1 MGDFSIIQ
9 ILLVL
14 VVTFVVAIDQFS
26 FLESLYQPIV
36 VGPVIGAILGN
47 AELGLVVGGTYQLI
61 TIGSMPVGGAQ
72 PPNAV
77 MGGIMATILAISMGD
92 SADATVAVGLAI
104 PFALFG
110 QYAVTTTFALMAP
123 LMARAD
129 SMADAADTKGIAKLN
144 YFAMTLLGLLFVVIV
159 ALGLIIGNTLADQLV
174 KISYDLSWI
183 MAGLGVAGGMMRYVG
198 FAILMKI
205 MLAGDLWGYFGL
217 GFAFATI
224 VGQIPG
230 LAGSALIVLAVIGG
244 AFAVQ
249 DFVANT
255 KIVGLN
261 MNSGG
266 DEDGI

>member
-1 MGDFSIIQ
+1 MGFNFVQ
-9 ILLVL
+9 IALVL
-14 VVTFVVAIDQFS
+14 VVTFIVAIDQFS

-36 VGPVIGAILGN
+36 VGPVIGAILGSP
-47 AELGLVVGGTYQLI
+47 EVGLVIGGTYQLI

-77 MGGIMATILAISMGD
+77 MGGIMATILAVSMGETD
-92 SADATVAVGLAI
+92 PTVAVGLAI

-129 SMADAADTKGIAKLN
+129 RYADEANPAGIAQLN
-144 YFAMTLLGLLFVVIV
+144 YFAMALLGLLFVVIV
-159 ALGLIIGNTLADQLV
+159 ALGLVIGNVLSTQLIS
-174 KISYDLSWI
+174 ISYNLSWL

-224 VGQIPG
+224 VGLIPG
-230 LAGSALIVLAVIGG
+230 LAGSALVILAVIGG

-255 KIVGLN
+255 KLSGMT

>member
-1 MGDFSIIQ
+1 MDNFSIIQ

-36 VGPVIGAILGN
+36 VGPVIGLILGN
-47 AELGLVVGGTYQLI
+47 PEIGLVVGGTYQLI

-77 MGGIMATILAISMGD
+77 MGGIMATILAVASG
-92 SADATVAVGLAI
+92 SDATVAVGLAI

-129 SMADAADTKGIAKLN
+129 KYADEADPAGIAKLN

-159 ALGLIIGNTLADQLV
+159 GLGLIVGTTLSDQLV
-174 KISYDLSWI
+174 KLSYNWSWL

-230 LAGSALIVLAVIGG
+230 LGGSALVILAVIGG

-255 KIVGLN
+255 KLSGMT
-261 MNSGG
+261 MNAGG
-266 DEDGI
+266 DDDGI

>member
-1 MGDFSIIQ
+1 MLGNFTIIQ
-9 ILLVL
+9 VLLVL
-14 VVTFVVAIDQFS
+14 VVTFIVAIDQFS

-36 VGPVIGAILGN
+36 VGPVIGLILGN
-47 AELGLVVGGTYQLI
+47 PDLGLVIGGTYQLI

-77 MGGIMATILAISMGD
+77 MGGIMATILGISMGE
-92 SADATVAVGLAI
+92 ADPTVAVGLAI

-123 LMARAD
+123 LMAKAD
-129 SMADAADTKGIAKLN
+129 QYADEANPAGIVKLN
-144 YFAMTLLGLLFVVIV
+144 YFAMGLLGLLFVVIV
-159 ALGLIIGNTLADQLV
+159 ALGMIVGEALSTQLIE
-174 KISYDLSWI
+174 ISYNLSWF
-183 MAGLGVAGGMMRYVG
+183 MAGLAVAGGMMRYVG

-224 VGQIPG
+224 VGQIPALG
-230 LAGSALIVLAVIGG
+230 GSALVILAVIGA

-249 DFVANT
+249 DFVSNT
-255 KIVGLN
+255 KLSGLSV
-261 MNSGG
+261 SGG

>member
-1 MGDFSIIQ
+1 MDNFSILQ

-14 VVTFVVAIDQFS
+14 VVTFIVAIDQFS

-36 VGPVIGAILGN
+36 VGPVIGLILGN
-47 AELGLVVGGTYQLI
+47 ADVGLVVGGTYQLI

-77 MGGIMATILAISMGD
+77 MGGIMATILAVSMGESD
-92 SADATVAVGLAI
+92 PAVAVGLAI

-129 SMADAADTKGIAKLN
+129 KYADEANPAGIAKLN

-159 ALGLIIGNTLADQLV
+159 ALGLVLGTTLSDQLV
-174 KISYDLSWI
+174 KLSYDWSWL
-183 MAGLGVAGGMMRYVG
+183 MAGLAVAGNMMRYVG

-205 MLAGDLWGYFGL
+205 MLSGDLWGYFGL

-224 VGQIPG
+224 IGQIPELSG
-230 LAGSALIVLAVIGG
+230 AALVILAVIGG

-255 KIVGLN
+255 KLAGLSL
-261 MNSGG
+261 NSGG

>member
-1 MGDFSIIQ
+1 MGFNFIQ
-9 ILLVL
+9 VLLVL
-14 VVTFVVAIDQFS
+14 LVTFVVAIDQFS

-47 AELGLVVGGTYQLI
+47 AEVGLVIGGTYQLI

-77 MGGIMATILAISMGD
+77 MGGIMATILAVSMGETD
-92 SADATVAVGLAI
+92 PTVAVGLAI

-123 LMARAD
+123 LMAKAD
-129 SMADAADTKGIAKLN
+129 QHADDANPKGIERLN

-159 ALGLIIGNTLADQLV
+159 ALGLVVGNALSTQLIS
-174 KISYDLSWI
+174 ISYNLSWF

-224 VGQIPG
+224 VGQIPN
-230 LAGSALIVLAVIGG
+230 LAGSALVILAVIGA

-249 DFVANT
+249 DFVSNT
-255 KIVGLN
+255 KLSGMTVS
-261 MNSGG
+261 NSGG

>member
-1 MGDFSIIQ
+1 MNFSILQ

-14 VVTFVVAIDQFS
+14 VVTFIVAIDQFS

-36 VGPVIGAILGN
+36 VGPVIGLILGKPDV
-47 AELGLVVGGTYQLI
+47 GLVIGGTYQLI

-77 MGGIMATILAISMGD
+77 MGGIMATILAVSMGETD
-92 SADATVAVGLAI
+92 PTVAVGLAI

-129 SMADAADTKGIAKLN
+129 KYADEANPAGIVKLN
-144 YFAMTLLGLLFVVIV
+144 YFAMGLLGLLFVVIV
-159 ALGLIIGNTLADQLV
+159 ALGLVIGTALSTQLV
-174 KISYDLSWI
+174 QISYDLSWL

-230 LAGSALIVLAVIGG
+230 LAGSALVILAVIGG

-249 DFVANT
+249 DFVSNT
-255 KIVGLN
+255 KLSGMTVS
-261 MNSGG
+261 NSGG

>member
-1 MGDFSIIQ
+1 MGDFGVFQ
-9 ILLVL
+9 ILGVL
-14 VVTFVVAIDQFS
+14 VVTFIVAIDQFS

-36 VGPVIGAILGN
+36 VGPVVGAILGN
-47 AELGLVVGGTYQLI
+47 MEMGLVVGGTYQLI

-77 MGGIMATILAISMGD
+77 IGGIMATILAISIPNT
-92 SADATVAVGLAI
+92 SATAAVGLAV

-123 LMARAD
+123 LMAKAD
-129 SMADAADTKGIAKLN
+129 KFADDADPAGIAKLN
-144 YFAMTLLGLLFVVIV
+144 YFAMTLLGLLFVVIIAAGFIV
-159 ALGLIIGNTLADQLV
+159 GAALSDQLI
-174 KISYDLSWI
+174 KISYELSWL
-183 MAGLGVAGGMMRYVG
+183 MAGLAVAGGMMRYVG

-205 MLAGDLWGYFGL
+205 MLAGDLWGYFGI

-224 VGQIPG
+224 VGSIPKLG
-230 LAGSALIVLAVIGG
+230 GPALIILALIGA
-244 AFAVQ
+244 AFAIQ
-249 DFVANT
+249 DFQTNT
-255 KIVGLN
+255 KISALN